1 MTFDTDDRN
10 PDTQI
15 RSDLWGNMS
24 LHELLNQQRL
34 VLNRLTAAG
43 NLLTG
48 LHANE
53 NMRGLYFAL
62 QHASDT
68 LTELINQAASKK
80 KA

>member
-10 PDTQI
+10 PETQI
-15 RSDLWGNMS
+15 RSDLWSTMNM
-24 LHELLNQQRL
+24 HELLNQQRL
-34 VLNRLTAAG
+34 VLNRLSTAG

-48 LHANE
+48 MYANE
-53 NMRGLYFAL
+53 NMRGLYQAL

-68 LTELINQAASKK
+68 LTEMINQAASKK